1 MARWDEWM
9 KPYQRVRNPLAS
21 ESELVGAMASPDP
34 GVRAWAVVNPQATER
49 LWVLA
54 AQDPD
59 VLVRRGLAEHLAQ
72 RAAAHRPVPV
82 QVLESLRNDED
93 ERVSELAQRALYWVR

>member
-1 MARWDEWM
+1 MAWNSWM
-9 KPYQRVRNPLAS
+9 APYRRVMSPLAS
-21 ESELVGAMASPDP
+21 EESLVGAMANPDP
-34 GVRAWAVVNPQATER
+34 GVRAWAVVNPQAGEVV
-49 LWVLA
+49 WALA

-82 QVLESLRNDED
+82 GVLSQLAGDED
-93 ERVSELAQRALYWVR
+93 PRVRDLAQRALYWVR